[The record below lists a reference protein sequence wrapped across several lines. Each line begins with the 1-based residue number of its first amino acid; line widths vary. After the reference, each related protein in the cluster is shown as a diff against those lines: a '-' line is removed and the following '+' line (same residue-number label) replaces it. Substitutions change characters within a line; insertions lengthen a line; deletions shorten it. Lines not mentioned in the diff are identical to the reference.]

1 MDRPSTPR
9 PPSGKPRESMGG
21 RVRLA
26 DLLAGLSV
34 AADLGMGLRPEES
47 MRSCVIG
54 TGLARRLGLDEREV
68 GHVLYTTLLFHLG
81 CTAYAHERA
90 GAFGDEIA
98 LNATSART
106 NFLDPR
112 DLFKTMLPGIAQ
124 GLGPAQRARVTT
136 YMVVRGNRFG
146 RRAMIA
152 TCEVGRRMARRLGL
166 PDPVQQALYEVFEY
180 WNGKGTPRGLKDEES
195 ALCARI
201 ARVAA
206 IAALFCS
213 RRTSPTPLCAGR
225 WATESMRAPRTSRS
239 MPPTS
244 RHPATG
250 WRQRSTG
257 CCARL
262 MTRDSSASTWSGTR
276 AAARSRPRSSH
287 AIPIGFSAS
296 PCSSPRGSATRA

>member
-201 ARVAA
+201 AAWRP
-206 IAALFCS
+206 S
-213 RRTSPTPLCAGR
+213 RRCSAPEGPRLRRSARGAGR
-225 WATESMRAPRTSRS
+225 RSR
-239 MPPTS
+239 
-244 RHPATG
+244 
-250 WRQRSTG
+250 
-257 CCARL
+257 CARQGPRGL
-262 MTRDSSASTWSGTR
+262 CHRR
-276 AAARSRPRSSH
+276 AATRLRAGDRDRRGAAR
-287 AIPIGFSAS
+287 G
-296 PCSSPRGSATRA
+296 